1 MFKKLCMAAIGL
13 GVSLTATSSFALTV
27 DTTATDEQLV
37 ETILGS
43 GITFSNVVFT
53 GAAGS
58 VGTFADGATSIGIDS
73 GILLTSGSAAEAVGP
88 NDTSSQT
95 TSNGLGGDNHLNSL
109 IPGYTTYDATTLSFD
124 FTTDTGDLYFN
135 YVFASEEYN
144 EYVGTAFNDVF
155 GFFVDGVN
163 IALLPGTTTPVSINN
178 VNLGSNPGSY
188 INNDPAVLDTQ
199 YDGLTTVLT
208 AVVTGLTAGV
218 HTIKLAIADAGDTI
232 LDSGVFIQAGSFSST
247 PTKVPE
253 LDARSGASA
262 LALLLFAGLLLASS
276 RRREQTFA

>member
-1 MFKKLCMAAIGL
+1 MFRNLFAAAITL

-27 DTTATDEQLV
+27 ETSATQEQMV
-37 ETILGS
+37 ETILGT
-43 GITFSNVVFT
+43 GITFSNVVLT
-53 GAAGS
+53 GANGS
-58 VGTFADGATSIGIDS
+58 LGTFSDGGTSIGIDS

-88 NDTSSQT
+88 NDNTAQT
-95 TSNGLGGDNHLNSL
+95 TANGTPGDVDLDGL
-109 IPGYTTYDATTLSFD
+109 IPGFTTFDATTLSFD
-124 FTTDTGDLYFN
+124 FTTDTGNVFFN

-144 EYVGTAFNDVF
+144 EWVGSAFNDVF

-188 INNDPAVLDTQ
+188 VNNEGGTVDTQ

-208 AVVTGLTAGV
+208 AVITGLTAGA
-218 HTIKLAIADAGDTI
+218 HTIKLAIADAGDSS

-247 PTKVPE
+247 PTDVPE

-262 LALLLFAGLLLASS
+262 LALLLFAGLLLSSS
-276 RRREQTFA
+276 RRRELALA